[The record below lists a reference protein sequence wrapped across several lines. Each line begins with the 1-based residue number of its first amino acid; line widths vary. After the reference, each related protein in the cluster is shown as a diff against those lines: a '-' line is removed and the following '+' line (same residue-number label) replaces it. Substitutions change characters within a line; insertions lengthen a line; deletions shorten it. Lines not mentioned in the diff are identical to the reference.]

1 VHTAIARDIQR
12 EFPIQLSTR
21 KPSSEPIWHTYPFS
35 MVLCSWQL
43 SSSLS
48 LPFLSHNTWCQR
60 LMMESPSEG
69 STRGQSLS
77 GLDGRDV
84 VDDDDTLTTLIGTS
98 GLRGGFAVGQATVT
112 TCPSGSGDQQLSD
125 SQHPITTVTRPISSA
140 SIM

>member
-1 VHTAIARDIQR
+1 
-12 EFPIQLSTR
+12 
-21 KPSSEPIWHTYPFS
+21 
-35 MVLCSWQL
+35 
-43 SSSLS
+43 
-48 LPFLSHNTWCQR
+48 
-60 LMMESPSEG
+60 MESPSEG

-125 SQHPITTVTRPISSA
+125 SQHPITTVTRPINSA